1 MSDPIYDVVLR
12 GGTVATATDIFQ
24 ADVAVRGETVAAL
37 GTNLPQGR
45 SEIDAAGK
53 LVLPGG
59 VDAHAHIEQ
68 VSANG
73 MLNADTWESGPH
85 LAQSLHDLRP
95 AAAARRA
102 DARPDEHCP

>member
-45 SEIDAAGK
+45 SAN
-53 LVLPGG
+53 LPSLKMVCPRKIVRMTRARSFRPRYG
-59 VDAHAHIEQ
+59 V
-68 VSANG
+68 
-73 MLNADTWESGPH
+73 W
-85 LAQSLHDLRP
+85 RC
-95 AAAARRA
+95 R
-102 DARPDEHCP
+102 